1 MGNGGKG
8 PAADGGL
15 NWKYC
20 ADDQNGTK
28 IKCNRGSI
36 GDWEKFEI
44 GKI

>member
-20 ADDQNGTK
+20 KDNQNQ
-28 IKCNRGSI
+28 IKCKESSI
-36 GDWEKFEI
+36 GDSEKFEI
-44 GKI
+44 GKV